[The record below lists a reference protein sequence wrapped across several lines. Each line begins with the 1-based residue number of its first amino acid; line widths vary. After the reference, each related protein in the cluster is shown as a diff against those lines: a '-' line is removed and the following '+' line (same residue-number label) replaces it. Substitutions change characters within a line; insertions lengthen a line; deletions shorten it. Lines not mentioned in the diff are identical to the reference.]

1 MPETPPPQPTP
12 LSTAVT
18 KKDRRFEVS
27 QLIMFFL
34 CVGFAFIVIW
44 RLINIM
50 PGNKQTV
57 RKPFCCPD
65 ILDMIQPLLNYSF
78 SPCDDMYNFVCQ
90 TITERSKWPG
100 IPNVFYQ
107 AYDGLLSALDS
118 MVYQGRFIDVGDL
131 EGQPDSYAALGRLY
145 YSCAVTARG

>member
-1 MPETPPPQPTP
+1 MPETPPLQVTP
-12 LSTAVT
+12 ISTAVP

-27 QLIMFFL
+27 LFIMFFL
-34 CVGFAFIVIW
+34 CVGIAFILI
-44 RLINIM
+44 RSLINNM
-50 PGNKQTV
+50 PGHKQTV

-100 IPNVFYQ
+100 IPNIFYQ
-107 AYDGLLSALDS
+107 AYSSLVPALDS
-118 MVYQGRFIDVGDL
+118 MVYQGRNIDVGDL
-131 EGQPDSYAALGRLY
+131 EGQPDSYAALDRLY
-145 YSCAVTARG
+145 YSCAATVR